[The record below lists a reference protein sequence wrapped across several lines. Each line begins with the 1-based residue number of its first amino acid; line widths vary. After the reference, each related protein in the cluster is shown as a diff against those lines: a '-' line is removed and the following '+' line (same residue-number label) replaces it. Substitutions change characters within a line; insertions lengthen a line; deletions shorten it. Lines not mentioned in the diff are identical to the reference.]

1 MPHSIN
7 LIHVFPFYVGFAGLQ
22 TSDFTVVIFTR
33 DTHPVSLATLDS
45 LTITELTGGFYQATY
60 TPDTDGD
67 YMLALSNIA
76 HNVHVI
82 ETVDINDGIKAVDLT
97 QDTPTTDAL
106 KPSGTNLNEYLLMV
120 FNSHDWGVG
129 KTATMY
135 ALAQTELDV
144 DGNWEATPLV
154 VVPGTYHIIIRNN
167 FGVTRIVKAYLTVS

>member
-7 LIHVFPFYVGFAGLQ
+7 QIHIFPFYVGFAGLV

-33 DTHPVSLATLDS
+33 DTHPVSAATLDS
-45 LTITELTGGFYQATY
+45 LTVTELTGGFYMASY
-60 TPDTDGD
+60 TPDVTGD
-67 YMLALSNIA
+67 FLLALSNVA

-82 ETVDINDGIKAVDLT
+82 ESVDVNEGIIVVDLT
-97 QDTPTTDAL
+97 QDTPTTNAL
-106 KPSGTNLNEYLLMV
+106 KPSGTNLNEFLLMV
-120 FNSHDWGVG
+120 FNSHDWDVG
-129 KTATMY
+129 KTDTMY

-167 FGVTRIVKAYLTVS
+167 FGVTKVFKPYLKVP